1 MGKGTQRRLGEAL
14 EASLAIGVDRMQRDF
29 RPLKRQVEEW
39 QALQLSTPSAKLLIY
54 QAFIE
59 DEFGFPKHLA
69 RLVHELYFQPV
80 HEEFQPRTM
89 WSLSNAFTSAFK
101 ELEPNCKNAWTL
113 VARRWFPTI
122 YLFRPFIASEAWRR

>member
-69 RLVHELYFQPV
+69 RLVHELYFQPLRIAMRKGCNAV
-80 HEEFQPRTM
+80 CIVTR
-89 WSLSNAFTSAFK
+89 SLPPA
-101 ELEPNCKNAWTL
+101 CR
-113 VARRWFPTI
+113 ARRSF
-122 YLFRPFIASEAWRR
+122 